1 MCSILAF
8 CFVNNNFIVKVFGNF
23 KMIRRVQNGDKFIG
37 VNVGRGRRRNDVVVN
52 KNPVNRVVLNKSFE
66 ILLVVGVKSGGDI
79 FVIILRRFFPDIKGT
94 IKNGLGEAI
103 PKEARATISP
113 RVVVPTPEGVL
124 GEVGNTSSWI
134 LFLKE
139 IKEISVFLRKSL
151 THRRRDEVAREGG
164 RGVDEK
170 K

>member
-8 CFVNNNFIVKVFGNF
+8 CFINNNFIVKVFGNF
-23 KMIRRVQNGDKFIG
+23 KMVRRVQNGDEFIG
-37 VNVGRGRRRNDVVVN
+37 VNIGRRRRWDDVVVN
-52 KNPVNRVVLNKSFE
+52 KDPVNRVVLNKLFKFF
-66 ILLVVGVKSGGDI
+66 LVMRIESGGDI

-103 PKEARATISP
+103 PEETGATIPP
-113 RVVVPTPEGVL
+113 RVIVPTPESVL
-124 GEVGNTSSWI
+124 GEVGNTGSWI

-139 IKEISVFLRKSL
+139 IKKVCVFLRRSL
-151 THRRRDEVAREGG
+151 TYRRGYEVSRKGG